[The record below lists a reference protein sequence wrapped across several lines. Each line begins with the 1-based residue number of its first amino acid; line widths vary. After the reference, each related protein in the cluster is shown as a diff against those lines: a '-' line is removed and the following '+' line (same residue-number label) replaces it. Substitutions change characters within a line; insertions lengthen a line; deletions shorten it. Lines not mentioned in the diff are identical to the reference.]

1 MMTLVIARQWGDRI
15 IMLSDTMVSYYTKP
29 RPDIIPGHLKVIVLT
44 HKLSI
49 AYAGDVDKA
58 LDTIRKTWRMACQ
71 GTNLLEVLEYLRQVT
86 SSGDVEFL
94 VASHHED
101 PVLCKIRSGER
112 AIGANQYWIG
122 DPSAIPAIQRATEA
136 QPIPEFGEWGE
147 DEKEEAR
154 LRSAF
159 TEVIRESTFLG
170 VGGFSFHLLGSP
182 LGHCYQDDTGYFSWD
197 TVKISEI
204 DTPEYRRFQKTG
216 TAHYQYN
223 TIAPQ
228 QRGAGIAGAF
238 LPQAELGFIY
248 SPLQC
253 DSVLHRSG
261 VTLQDLSA
269 EVNQIATDLICPS
282 EK

>member
-1 MMTLVIARQWGDRI
+1 MTLVMARQWGDRI
-15 IMLSDTMVSYYTKP
+15 VMLSDTMISDRNAP
-29 RPDIIPGHLKVIVLT
+29 RSDIIPGQLKVIVLT
-44 HKLSI
+44 RKLSV
-49 AYAGDVDKA
+49 AYAGRANKA
-58 LDTIRKTWRMACQ
+58 LHTIREARRAACQ
-71 GTNLLEVLEYLRQVT
+71 GADLPDVLECLCQAT
-86 SSGDVEFL
+86 SSGDVDFL

-101 PVLCKIRSGER
+101 PVLCKIWSGER

-122 DPSAIPAIQRATEA
+122 DPSAIPAIQRAMES

-228 QRGAGIAGAF
+228 QRGAGVTGAF
-238 LPQAELGFIY
+238 LPQVERGFIY
-248 SPLQC
+248 SPLQS
-253 DSVLHRSG
+253 DSVLRRSG
-261 VTLQDLSA
+261 VTLQDISS
-269 EVNQIATDLICPS
+269 EVNQIAADLIP
-282 EK
+282 K